1 MSDDFAGMDL
11 MDLFRT
17 EVEGLTPILNEGLM
31 ELERDPTASDR
42 IAELMRAAHSIKGAA
57 RIMGL
62 QSAVEV
68 AHAMEDYFVS
78 VQKGDIAPISDHIEH
93 LFGGVDLME
102 KIAALEPFEIRGWL
116 KNESAAIEELTERI
130 GSLSDST
137 APIEVAAADDGSAP
151 AAAVD
156 PKTQPA
162 PPPPETEPVPE
173 SPGDNAGSEVV
184 PAARPDKAGSAD
196 ARDRV
201 VRITSETLDRL
212 MALAGEVLVD
222 TRWLGP
228 LGESLVRLRKD
239 QTELARMIEQLR
251 DGLQRPGGTEIA
263 LGQLEQTERRIQQS
277 RHSFAEHADEFEA
290 FARRTVRLSNRLYHQ
305 VIESRMRPFAD
316 GVRGFPR
323 TVRDIAR
330 RLGKKVRLE
339 IIGEDTDVDRDILD
353 KLEAPLGHLLNN
365 AVDHGIESEEERQAR
380 GKSAEGTIRL
390 EARHLSGMLSITVA
404 DDGSGVDLDRLR
416 VEIVERKLAASDMVK
431 RMTAGELMDFMFL
444 PSFTTASEVTDVSG
458 RGVGLDVVRSMVQ
471 EVGGVLR
478 ANTEPG
484 AGTTFH
490 LQLPLTLS
498 VVRTLVVEIAGEVY
512 GLPMSRI
519 GRVLRVPADDIQVVE
534 GRQYLSFE
542 DDRIG
547 LVPAHQVLA
556 MEEPSSQEDEMSIV
570 VISDALNRYGVVVDR
585 FVGEQDAVI
594 RPLDP
599 SLGKVAD
606 ISSAA
611 FLGDGSLILMID
623 VDDLVRSIDALITGN
638 RVRGVRAVGTSAGR
652 TQKRILVVDDS
663 ITVREVER
671 QLLENRGYEVEVA
684 VDGVD
689 GLNAI
694 RSDTFDLLISD
705 VDMPRMTGFE
715 LVERVKQDPQLQ
727 IDADNDC
734 FLQGP
739 RGRSHARARGRSRL
753 LSDQERFPRRRS
765 R

>member
-1 MSDDFAGMDL
+1 MSGDGI
-11 MDLFRT
+11 
-17 EVEGLTPILNEGLM
+17 GL
-31 ELERDPTASDR
+31 
-42 IAELMRAAHSIKGAA
+42 
-57 RIMGL
+57 
-62 QSAVEV
+62 
-68 AHAMEDYFVS
+68 
-78 VQKGDIAPISDHIEH
+78 
-93 LFGGVDLME
+93 
-102 KIAALEPFEIRGWL
+102 RGWL

-130 GSLSDST
+130 GSLSDSA

-705 VDMPRMTGFE
+705 VNMPRMTGFE
-715 LVERVKQDPQLQ
+715 LVERVKQDPQLRSTP
-727 IDADNDC
+727 IMIVSYKDREEDRMRGLEVGADYYLTKSGFRDDALVEAVVD
-734 FLQGP
+734 LIGEP
-739 RGRSHARARGRSRL
+739 T
-753 LSDQERFPRRRS
+753 
-765 R
+765 